1 MTMIFSTIL
10 VGILSG
16 MGYVIWWLSA
26 KIDAQALMIATLLK
40 NERVLVQN
48 QETLQK
54 DFTRLFNELKAVQK
68 EISRK

>member
-1 MTMIFSTIL
+1 MIVLSIIITVIL
-10 VGILSG
+10 AAF
-16 MGYVIWWLSA
+16 GYVIWWLSA